1 MAHLLLLND
10 LYLIRAVFRRISFYL
25 EDIKLMK
32 NLTKVAFGV
41 LISTALTGTALAQ
54 TATPTPVSS
63 TETTTTKTTTTTM
76 MPSPTPVTT
85 TQTTTSTM
93 KTDVVQNADGTYS
106 VIEYPVGKEVTV
118 EFTPTDTA
126 MTAKGMARVMRT
138 GNETMVNLDLNGLDN
153 SNYFVYAVDPM
164 GKVSYLGPVT
174 GADGIAKTSFKTP
187 LNQFMLVLSPTEGL
201 TNIGNDTMVT
211 FRSAVPK
218 GYAVVNNTVTSPTGM
233 EKQVAQTQ
241 AVSSIYEVPLLGVQS
256 FSGKTTET
264 RINFSGDLEGLKGK
278 AYIKPRKDGTAQIK
292 MRFDDLKLAPKQK
305 RYVLW
310 AVSADKAYTKIGQII
325 NTGARQEG
333 EIRGETALKD
343 FGLFVT
349 IEDADVLQPT
359 STMYSTFSVGR

>member
-1 MAHLLLLND
+1 M
-10 LYLIRAVFRRISFYL
+10 IRAVIERTSFYL
-25 EDIKLMK
+25 EDTKTMK
-32 NLTKVAFGV
+32 NMTKVAFGF
-41 LISTALTGTALAQ
+41 LFSTALTGTALAQ
-54 TATPTPVSS
+54 MATPTPVSS
-63 TETTTTKTTTTTM
+63 TETKITKTTTTTM

-85 TQTTTSTM
+85 TKTTTTTM

-106 VIEYPVGKEVTV
+106 VIEYPVGKEVMV
-118 EFTPTDTA
+118 EFAPTDKM
-126 MTAKGMARVMRT
+126 MTAKGMARVMRMD
-138 GNETMVNLDLNGLDN
+138 NETMVDLDLTGLDN

-164 GKVSYLGPVT
+164 GKASYLGPVT
-174 GADGIAKTSFKTP
+174 GADGMAKTSFKTP

-201 TNIGNDTMVT
+201 TSVGNDTMVT

-218 GYAVVNNTVTSPTGM
+218 GYAVVNNRVTSPTGM
-233 EKQVAQTQ
+233 EKQVAGSQE
-241 AVSSIYEVPLLGVQS
+241 VSSTYEVPLLGVQA

-264 RINFSGDLEGLKGK
+264 RINFSGDLQGLKGK

-310 AVSADKAYTKIGQII
+310 AVSADKQYTKIGQII

-349 IEDADVLQPT
+349 VEETDVMQPT